1 MNLTWTL
8 SASADEANHDQE
20 TDLTAIGSPGGASWA
35 SVAPDGRDGHQPWGW
50 TVYNRWNDVDEGDD
64 AVLAEGGADGESGAK
79 AAVAVW
85 VTEHT
90 ALTEYTFDIVAVAT
104 FRIGAPDYAAARRA
118 AEGLMEFNVRD
129 NTVEESADDP
139 PGLVYRLT
147 CVAPRG
153 KASFVDADPEDA
165 SVPAGDVQT
174 FTEPILDLDLPAA
187 DIEAMHE
194 ALATLDDAASGDS
207 NDAEIEAGHDCAGH
221 LARLLAML
229 GHPYNNNSEESR
241 MERYYQNVFKVE
253 VLSDRPMSPD
263 EAAAINV
270 NDGASGEVRHVVSNR
285 ELTRAEMRDALLR
298 QGSDPEFLISGYH
311 EGEEGGDGTGTA
323 DPVIPAWL
331 AYAGVPLGQIP
342 ESLRESVREHRE
354 ETS

>member
-35 SVAPDGRDGHQPWGW
+35 SVAPDGRGGHQPWGW
-50 TVYNRWNDVDEGDD
+50 TVYSRWNDVDEGDD

-79 AAVAVW
+79 AAVAAW
-85 VTEHT
+85 V
-90 ALTEYTFDIVAVAT
+90 
-104 FRIGAPDYAAARRA
+104 
-118 AEGLMEFNVRD
+118 
-129 NTVEESADDP
+129 AD
-139 PGLVYRLT
+139 
-147 CVAPRG
+147 
-153 KASFVDADPEDA
+153 
-165 SVPAGDVQT
+165 
-174 FTEPILDLDLPAA
+174 
-187 DIEAMHE
+187 
-194 ALATLDDAASGDS
+194 
-207 NDAEIEAGHDCAGH
+207 
-221 LARLLAML
+221 
-229 GHPYNNNSEESR
+229 NNSEESR
-241 MERYYQNVFKVE
+241 MERYYRNVFKVE

-298 QGSDPEFLISGYH
+298 QGSDPEFLISGYD
-311 EGEEGGDGTGTA
+311 EGEAGGDGTGTA